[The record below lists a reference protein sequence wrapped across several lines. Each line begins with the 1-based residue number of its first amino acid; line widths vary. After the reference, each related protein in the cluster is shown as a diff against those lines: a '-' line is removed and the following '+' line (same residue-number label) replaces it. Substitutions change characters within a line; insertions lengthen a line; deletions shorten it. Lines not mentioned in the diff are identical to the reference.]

1 LSFIQEGI
9 MIYIEKLLEVRNLKK
24 YYPVNAGLLSRHI
37 GDIKAVDDV
46 SFNLDQGEIIGLV
59 GESGCGKSTLG
70 KTILRLE
77 EPTAGNI
84 YYRGID
90 ITAKSRGEM
99 RSLRKEMQII
109 FQDPDASLDPRMTA
123 GDSIAE
129 AMVVHRLMGGKE
141 QRSRVAELM
150 QSVGL
155 DTDWSGLYPHELS
168 GGQKQR
174 VGIARAL
181 AVAPNL
187 IIADEPVS
195 ALDVS
200 IQAQILNLMLEIH
213 QRMRLSYIFI
223 THDLSVIKYIA
234 DKIAVMYLGKV
245 VEMAAKREL
254 FSGALHPY
262 TEALLSAV
270 PDLRGNKKE
279 RILLSGDVPS
289 PINPPHGCH
298 FHTRCHRVMPLCKEV
313 EPEMREIKAGH
324 LVSCH
329 LYK

>member
-1 LSFIQEGI
+1 
-9 MIYIEKLLEVRNLKK
+9 MVDIEKLLEVRNLKK
-24 YYPVNAGLLSRHI
+24 YYPVNAGLFSRHI

-77 EPTAGNI
+77 EPSAGYV

-90 ITAKSRGEM
+90 VMATGRGEM

-129 AMVVHRLMGGKE
+129 ALVVHRLMGEKG
-141 QRSRVAELM
+141 QRARVAELM

-155 DTDWSGLYPHELS
+155 DTAWASLYPHELS

-234 DKIAVMYLGKV
+234 DKIAVMYLGKI
-245 VEMAAKREL
+245 VEIAAKREI

-279 RILLSGDVPS
+279 RILLGGDVPS
-289 PINPPHGCH
+289 SLNPPRGCH
-298 FHTRCHRVMPLCKEV
+298 FHTRCHRVMPMCKEV
-313 EPEMREIKAGH
+313 EPEMRETAAGH
-324 LVSCH
+324 
-329 LYK
+329 